1 VFDLIA
7 SVLAWFYDLVPS
19 YGVAIVLLTLTVMVI
34 LTPLTLKGTRSMIA
48 MQRLQ
53 PEMRKLQAQY
63 KDDRQKLNEEL
74 LKFYKEHKINPVGGC
89 LPLLLQMPV
98 FIVLYR
104 VISGLT
110 KTSGIGSTVGSVLAG
125 GPLRNTFQPSYLDHG
140 SALYQALSN
149 DTEMRSFGINL
160 ADSASRA
167 LSDGGFVHALPLLV
181 LIVLVAATSYI
192 QQKQVSGRNP
202 NAQINPQ
209 QQMLLRVMPGF
220 FAFISLG
227 LPGGV
232 VLYFFVSNL
241 YRMAQQAFITRT
253 MYRDGTMAIDVPS
266 KEIAKGGGAAK
277 STTPAKAP
285 KAAKPATTTKA
296 KALEKAAP
304 AKTAK
309 AKPAATTTRS
319 GSTSANGAPARTPR
333 FGRVTGNGGTT
344 PAARPAPKPASRQD
358 GNGRAQPAATPPR
371 PRKKKRK

>member
-1 VFDLIA
+1 MFDLIA
-7 SVLAWFYDLVPS
+7 SVLAWFYELIPS
-19 YGVAIVLLTLTVMVI
+19 YGMAIVLLTLTVMVI
-34 LTPLTLKGTRSMIA
+34 LTPLTLKGTRSMIG

-53 PEMRKLQAQY
+53 PEMRKLQLQY

-110 KTSGIGSTVGSVLAG
+110 QTSGTGATIGSVLAG
-125 GPLRNTFQPSYLDHG
+125 GEPEKFFEPAYLDRT
-140 SALYQALSN
+140 SELYQALSH
-149 DTEMRSFGINL
+149 DTEMRSVGINL

-167 LSDGGFVHALPLLV
+167 LSEGGFVHALPLLV
-181 LIVLVAATSYI
+181 LILLVAGTSYI

-202 NAQINPQ
+202 NSPMNPQ
-209 QQMLLRVMPGF
+209 QQMLLRIMPAF

-241 YRMAQQAFITRT
+241 YRMGQQAFITRT
-253 MYRDGTMAIDVPS
+253 MYRDGTVPVDVPS
-266 KEIAKGGGAAK
+266 TEIKPAAKGSTAKGSAAK
-277 STTPAKAP
+277 GKAATRSSSGATGTKAIDRSSLPAVGPLRRSGSSGRDGGTPAKA
-285 KAAKPATTTKA
+285 
-296 KALEKAAP
+296 
-304 AKTAK
+304 
-309 AKPAATTTRS
+309 
-319 GSTSANGAPARTPR
+319 PR
-333 FGRVTGNGGTT
+333 FGRVTGNGG
-344 PAARPAPKPASRQD
+344 PAKPARPAPRPSTRQD

>member
-19 YGVAIVLLTLTVMVI
+19 YGVAIILLTLTVMVI

-53 PEMRKLQAQY
+53 PEMRKLQTQY

-74 LKFYKEHKINPVGGC
+74 LKFYREHKINPLGGC
-89 LPLLLQMPV
+89 LPLLLQAPV

-110 KTSGIGSTVGSVLAG
+110 HRAGIGATAGSVLAG
-125 GPLRNTFQPSYLDHG
+125 GEVLNTFRPEYLDRS
-140 SALYQALSN
+140 SALYQALSH

-167 LSDGGFVHALPLLV
+167 LSEGGFLHALPLLV
-181 LIVLVAATSYI
+181 LILFVAATSYI

-202 NAQINPQ
+202 NATMNPQ
-209 QQMLLRVMPGF
+209 QQMLLRIMPAF

-241 YRMAQQAFITRT
+241 YRMGQQAFITRT
-253 MYRDGTMAIDVPS
+253 MYRDGTVPVDVP
-266 KEIAKGGGAAK
+266 AKDV
-277 STTPAKAP
+277 T
-285 KAAKPATTTKA
+285 AKPAKGDKPARPSLGRGA
-296 KALEKAAP
+296 KPPVE
-304 AKTAK
+304 AK
-309 AKPAATTTRS
+309 AKVKPQPAVGRS
-319 GSTSANGAPARTPR
+319 GSTSASAKNGAPAKTSRI
-333 FGRVTGNGGTT
+333 GRVTRDGSADGAPRRPVTRASTT
-344 PAARPAPKPASRQD
+344 PPAA
-358 GNGRAQPAATPPR
+358 NGRAQPPATQPR

>member
-1 VFDLIA
+1 MFDLIA

-19 YGVAIVLLTLTVMVI
+19 YGVAITLLTLTVMVI

-74 LKFYKEHKINPVGGC
+74 LKFYREHKINPLGGC
-89 LPLLLQMPV
+89 LPLLLQAPV

-110 KTSGIGSTVGSVLAG
+110 KTAGIGATVGSVVAG
-125 GPLRNTFQPSYLDHG
+125 GDARNTFEPAYLDRN
-140 SALYQALSN
+140 SALYQALSD

-160 ADSASRA
+160 AESASRA
-167 LSDGGFVHALPLLV
+167 LSDGGFVHAVPLLL
-181 LIVLVAATSYI
+181 LIVLVAGTSYI

-202 NAQINPQ
+202 SATMNPQ
-209 QQMLLRVMPGF
+209 QQMLLRIMPAF

-241 YRMAQQAFITRT
+241 YRMGQQAFITRT
-253 MYRDGTMAIDVPS
+253 MYRDGTVPLDVP
-266 KEIAKGGGAAK
+266 AKDV
-277 STTPAKAP
+277 TPAVKPA
-285 KAAKPATTTKA
+285 KAAKP
-296 KALEKAAP
+296 EKRAIEG
-304 AKTAK
+304 KSR
-309 AKPAATTTRS
+309 AKPQAAGRS
-319 GSTSANGAPARTPR
+319 GSTSAAAKNGAPARTSR
-333 FGRVTGNGGTT
+333 IGRVTGNGAGGGTPRRPT
-344 PAARPAPKPASRQD
+344 PRATAAPPS
-358 GNGRAQPAATPPR
+358 GNGRAQPPATQPR